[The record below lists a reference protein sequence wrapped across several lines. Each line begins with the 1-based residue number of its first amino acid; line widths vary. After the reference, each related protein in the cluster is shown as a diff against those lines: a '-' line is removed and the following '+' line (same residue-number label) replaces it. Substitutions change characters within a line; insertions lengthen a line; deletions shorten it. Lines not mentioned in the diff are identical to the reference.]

1 VKSSPGDCYEDTDT
15 YILGLPLSRPYLCTG
30 FDIYVT
36 REPCAMCAMALVHQ
50 RVRRVIYGI
59 SNKMV
64 GSLGSKY
71 RLHGQRSLNHHYT
84 VFQVSITEDDI
95 SGSPL

>member
-1 VKSSPGDCYEDTDT
+1 MELMFLLLDED
-15 YILGLPLSRPYLCTG
+15 GVRAERKVWC
-30 FDIYVT
+30 
-36 REPCAMCAMALVHQ
+36 RCAMALVHQ